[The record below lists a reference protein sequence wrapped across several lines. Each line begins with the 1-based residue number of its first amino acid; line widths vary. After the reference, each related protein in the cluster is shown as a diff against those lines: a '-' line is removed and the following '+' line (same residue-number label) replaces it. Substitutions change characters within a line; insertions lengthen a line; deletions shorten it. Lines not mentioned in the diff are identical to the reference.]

1 MMLPTPPTPVSL
13 ITLLLNLCSELYKE
27 TCFSPLKTH
36 HVDNSIYHTVSAW
49 CSPSHLGADHG
60 LEALS
65 EGLIG
70 GNSLA
75 VSPVAFAL
83 PSLFNSIYD
92 AVKINAKYT
101 NKSSLKSWHKFS
113 LEVLS
118 LKTRKVQFAASSFQ
132 EQQYLLPQIAE
143 GSKCCKPKGSNSR
156 LSQIL
161 HLLWVFFLLG
171 WVLFL
176 FLFVSWPPCQCM
188 PVIWLYQSPLG
199 FPGYNHFPRNW
210 GSLNNKSRCQLQGSA
225 GLWGIATTKQ
235 ESKRTVELKRHWLE
249 TSQLDPLTSITH
261 QGNQV
266 IVQTQPSPKTF

>member
-1 MMLPTPPTPVSL
+1 MLITPYIILFLLDALPPTSGL
-13 ITLLLNLCSELYKE
+13 ITALR
-27 TCFSPLKTH
+27 
-36 HVDNSIYHTVSAW
+36 
-49 CSPSHLGADHG
+49 PSQKDS
-60 LEALS
+60 S
-65 EGLIG
+65 EGI
-70 GNSLA
+70 
-75 VSPVAFAL
+75 PWQFVAFAL
-83 PSLFNSIYD
+83 PSFFNSIYD
-92 AVKINAKYT
+92 AVKINAKCT

-210 GSLNNKSRCQLQGSA
+210 GSLNNKSRC
-225 GLWGIATTKQ
+225 
-235 ESKRTVELKRHWLE
+235 
-249 TSQLDPLTSITH
+249 
-261 QGNQV
+261 
-266 IVQTQPSPKTF
+266 